1 MGNPSY
7 ITDIV
12 STPFIFPKV
21 LVPGNGGVDLKPNA
35 ELKIQ
40 ITPGNERPIF
50 KIEFLNE
57 ENLKEVK
64 IELKSVDGKIVE
76 VINNKNP
83 DRPIYPSSQDKIK
96 EIVINIISVFS
107 VDQVDNVEI
116 SVQSCSPESTQ
127 ITTPV
132 SLTTSSDIFST
143 LTG

>member
-1 MGNPSY
+1 MGNPRY
-7 ITDIV
+7 ITDV
-12 STPFIFPKV
+12 ESTPFIFPKV

-35 ELKIQ
+35 ELKIK

-57 ENLKEVK
+57 NNLKEVK
-64 IELKSVDGKIVE
+64 IELKSLDSKIVE
-76 VINNKNP
+76 VINTENP
-83 DRPIYPSSQDKIK
+83 DRPMYPTSQDKIK
-96 EIVINIISVFS
+96 EIVITIISVFS
-107 VDQVDNVEI
+107 VDKQDNVEI
-116 SVQSCSPESTQ
+116 SVQSCSPESTL